1 MLERNLAPCWCW
13 SWRWTQP
20 TVTLTRP
27 PLLHPSIHAWMHDA
41 SPASGAAEPSSP
53 LSLPSCWI
61 ALVSF
66 ICWLRLPSAP
76 LFSSS
81 SSQRESGD
89 AQSSIGDLTAGDRTR
104 EPTRPSSAG
113 VSSSPR
119 RRRLGSFSS
128 LLVRNST
135 LPLMSIPSA
144 VDSAFT
150 FRFVYLWRRVLGEK
164 YVSFK
169 FQATQRNTYHKF
181 EIFHIKKTKK
191 IPKQDEHFIQ
201 H

>member
-1 MLERNLAPCWCW
+1 
-13 SWRWTQP
+13 
-20 TVTLTRP
+20 
-27 PLLHPSIHAWMHDA
+27 MHDA

-53 LSLPSCWI
+53 LSLPSCWS

-191 IPKQDEHFIQ
+191 SQNRTSILSSTNNMKQTGRYLSFDIEIVKVVYIYIACSIFRFVAV
-201 H
+201 